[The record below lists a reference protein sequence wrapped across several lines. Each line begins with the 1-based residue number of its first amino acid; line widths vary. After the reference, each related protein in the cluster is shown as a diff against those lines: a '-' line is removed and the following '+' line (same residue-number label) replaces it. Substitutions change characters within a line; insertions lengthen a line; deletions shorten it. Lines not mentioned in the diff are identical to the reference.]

1 MSWIKALRL
10 RTLPLAVASIS
21 MGAFLAASAGKFNPL
36 IFILCCLT
44 TLLLQILSNL
54 SNDYGDSL
62 HGADHA
68 GRKGPMR
75 MVQSG
80 AISPQKMQAAIVLV
94 AALCLFSGLALLWL
108 ALGNDW
114 RLWSIFLGIGL
125 LCIVAALTY
134 TLGKKPYGYV
144 GLGDLSVFIFFGLV
158 AVSGTYFLLAK
169 SWDWAVIFPS
179 SSCGLFSVGVLNINN
194 LRDLESDKTAGKNTI
209 PVRFGKAVGTV
220 YHAALLALGFLCA
233 IAFTLL
239 HFQSLFQCLFL
250 LTLPLFAANV
260 ILVRGHSIDP
270 LLKQLAF
277 SALLFVL
284 LFGIGLLLGN
294 G

>member
-10 RTLPLAVASIS
+10 RTLPLAVACIS
-21 MGAFLAASAGKFNPL
+21 MGAFLAAEAGKFDAV
-36 IFILCCLT
+36 IFLLCCLT

-54 SNDYGDSL
+54 SNDYGDTI

-80 AISPQKMQAAIVLV
+80 AISPQKMQAAIVFV
-94 AALCLFSGLALLWL
+94 GVLCLFSGLALLWL

-114 RLWSIFLGIGL
+114 QLWCIFLGIGL
-125 LCIVAALTY
+125 LCIAAALAY
-134 TLGKKPYGYV
+134 TLGKRPYGYA

-158 AVSGTYFLLAK
+158 AVMGTYFLLAK
-169 SWDWAVIFPS
+169 SWDWIIVFPS
-179 SSCGLFSVGVLNINN
+179 LSCGLFSAGVLNINN
-194 LRDLESDKTAGKNTI
+194 LRDLESDKAAGKNTI
-209 PVRFGKAVGTV
+209 PVRYGKTVGTL
-220 YHAALLALGFLCA
+220 YHAVLLTLGFLSA

-239 HFQSLFQCLFL
+239 HFHSLFQCLFL
-250 LTLPLFAANV
+250 LTLPLFAVNV
-260 ILVRGHSIDP
+260 ISVRGHSIDP

-277 SALLFVL
+277 STLLFVL
-284 LFGIGLLLGN
+284 LFGIGLMVN

>member
-80 AISPQKMQAAIVLV
+80 AISPQKMQAAIVFVFRTGV
-94 AALCLFSGLALLWL
+94 AVACAWKRLAAVEYFSW
-108 ALGNDW
+108 D
-114 RLWSIFLGIGL
+114 R
-125 LCIVAALTY
+125 IVVHRCRPHLY
-134 TLGKKPYGYV
+134 FGKKTLRLCRSRRP
-144 GLGDLSVFIFFGLV
+144 LCFHFF
-158 AVSGTYFLLAK
+158 
-169 SWDWAVIFPS
+169 WI
-179 SSCGLFSVGVLNINN
+179 SC
-194 LRDLESDKTAGKNTI
+194 
-209 PVRFGKAVGTV
+209 RFGN
-220 YHAALLALGFLCA
+220 
-233 IAFTLL
+233 
-239 HFQSLFQCLFL
+239 LF
-250 LTLPLFAANV
+250 FAC
-260 ILVRGHSIDP
+260 
-270 LLKQLAF
+270 
-277 SALLFVL
+277 
-284 LFGIGLLLGN
+284 
-294 G
+294 